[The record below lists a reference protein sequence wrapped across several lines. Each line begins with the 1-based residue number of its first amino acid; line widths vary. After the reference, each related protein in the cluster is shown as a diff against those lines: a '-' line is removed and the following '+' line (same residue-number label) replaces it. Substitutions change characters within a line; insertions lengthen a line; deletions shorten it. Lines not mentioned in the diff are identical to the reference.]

1 MDLHG
6 RRILVTGASSGIGA
20 ATARALDAAGARVA
34 LLARSVGA
42 MEQLAEDLTDAHVAP
57 ADVTHPDTLGPAID
71 GAASA
76 LGGLDGLVNG
86 AGVAMPSSVRDGDPD
101 TWRTMYEVNVL
112 GLLAATRRALPHLEA
127 EPLADVVNISSMSG
141 RRVGSAALGI
151 YAGSKHAV
159 HAVSQGLALELGDT
173 AVRVTLVSPGYV
185 DTPIFDEVEDADQ
198 LRQNVRTLGLR
209 PEAVADQ
216 VVHAVGQPDGVR
228 LVEVAMLSTDQS

>member
-34 LLARSVGA
+34 LMARSVA
-42 MEQLAEDLTDAHVAP
+42 ALEELAQELTDAHVAP

-86 AGVAMPSSVRDGDPD
+86 AGVAMPSSVRTGDPD
-101 TWRTMYEVNVL
+101 TWRAMYEVNVL
-112 GLLAATRRALPHLEA
+112 GLLAATQRTLPHLED

-141 RRVGSAALGI
+141 RRVGSAPLGI

-159 HAVSQGLALELGDT
+159 HAVSQGLALELRDT

-185 DTPIFDEVEDADQ
+185 DTPIFDDVDGADQ
-198 LRQNVRTLGLR
+198 LRENVHTLGLR
-209 PEAVADQ
+209 PAAVADQ
-216 VVHAVGQPDGVR
+216 AVHAMGQPGGVR
-228 LVEVAMLSTDQS
+228 LVEVAMLSTDQG